1 MPDRIPTSR
10 CVPLDSRVEMIANVV
25 NQIVDSG
32 ITLTAGDA
40 IDATQLASNIV
51 EVLYDNT
58 TISLNG
64 SGQLQAI
71 TASALTEGCGIDI
84 TAGVIS
90 AAVDGTTIVCSGGN
104 LSVGAFN
111 FGTITV
117 SGQADVV
124 ADVVSD
130 TLTFVG
136 DSFIDITTSG
146 DTVTWTFDPSGLATE
161 FTGGAGI
168 TISSL
173 VWSVDEGKGLAF
185 STAGDDGKLIADVW
199 TGSHLGFTDGSG
211 ADDATDAGKLAIQ
224 WHEIADYDSA
234 EDMLIG
240 HESGAT
246 TKPVVMYKTVAD
258 WIKTLPNWDATKV
271 QILINDGGNDGAELR
286 WIELKEG
293 LKLLTGWNSN
303 NNQSI
308 GHDAS
313 GNPEWQNDSTE
324 CP

>member
-40 IDATQLASNIV
+40 IDSTQLASNIV

-104 LSVGAFN
+104 LSVGAYN
-111 FGTITV
+111 FGTIAV
-117 SGQADVV
+117 SGQTDVV

-146 DTVTWTFDPSGLATE
+146 DTVTWTFDTSGLAAD

-185 STAGDDGKLIADVW
+185 STAGDSGKLIADVW

-211 ADDATDAGKLAIQ
+211 ADDATDAGKIAIQ
-224 WHEIADYDSA
+224 WHEISGYDSSK
-234 EDMLIG
+234 DMLIG

-246 TKPVVMYKTVAD
+246 TKPVVMYKTVAA

-293 LKLLTGWNSN
+293 LKLLTGWDSN
-303 NNQSI
+303 ADQSI
-308 GHDAS
+308 GHDAA
-313 GNPEWQNDSTE
+313 GDPEWQNDSTE